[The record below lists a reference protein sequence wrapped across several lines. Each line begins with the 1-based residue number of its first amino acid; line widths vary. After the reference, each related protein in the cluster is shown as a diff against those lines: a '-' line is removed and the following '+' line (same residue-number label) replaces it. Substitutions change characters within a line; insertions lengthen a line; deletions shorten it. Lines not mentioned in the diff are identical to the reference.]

1 MDFNI
6 IRFDRKQHEDQVVEL
21 WKNVFGYESG
31 RNDPY
36 LTVEKKEAVSD
47 GLFFVAKSKIH
58 GVVGTV
64 MCGYDGHR
72 GWIYS
77 LVVRPEFQNQGIGR
91 ELMIH
96 AEHSLKKLGCA
107 KINLQIIESNEQVQ
121 VFYQSLGYKTE
132 KRISMGKEIPENI
145 SRGKGKSLF

>member
-21 WKNVFGYESG
+21 WKNVFGYESA

-36 LTVEKKEAVSD
+36 LTINKKEAVSD
-47 GLFFVAKSKIH
+47 GLFFVAESKIH

-77 LVVRPEFQNQGIGR
+77 LVARPAFQNQGIGKG
-91 ELMIH
+91 LMLH
-96 AEHSLKKLGCA
+96 AEHTLKNLGCA
-107 KINLQIIESNEQVQ
+107 KINLQIIEGNEQVQ
-121 VFYQSLGYKTE
+121 MFYQSLGYTTE

-145 SRGKGKSLF
+145 

>member
-21 WKNVFGYESG
+21 WKNVFGYTSA
-31 RNDPY
+31 RNDPH
-36 LTVEKKEAVSD
+36 LTIEKKEAVSD
-47 GLFFVAKSKIH
+47 GLFFVAESEIH
-58 GVVGTV
+58 GVGGTV

-77 LVVRPEFQNQGIGR
+77 LVVRPEFQNQGIGK

-96 AEHSLKKLGCA
+96 AEHALKKLGCA
-107 KINLQIIESNEQVQ
+107 KINLQIIEGNKQVQ
-121 VFYQSLGYKTE
+121 IFYQSLGYTKE

-145 SRGKGKSLF
+145 